1 MNEPELEV
9 VDIIAG
15 YQPDG
20 DPVLERLNCVRV
32 KDGYALAEAPLFAA
46 AGRLDVIQ
54 LNGDK
59 GGYQVVTRSGNLTIR
74 FVSKHPTSVVLDEYR
89 VEFEKMGAEIS
100 NVSDRFFS
108 ITAHV
113 SLGFNNIEE
122 LLGDAVKTFPNSAW
136 AYTNVFDSDSG
147 EPLQWWSSML
157 KEQ

>member
-1 MNEPELEV
+1 MTEPELEI

-15 YQPDG
+15 HQPNG
-20 DPVLERLNCVRV
+20 DPVLEKLRCVRV

-46 AGRLDVIQ
+46 AGRLDVIK
-54 LNGDK
+54 LIGEKGD
-59 GGYQVVTRSGNLTIR
+59 YQVVTRSGNLTIR
-74 FVSKHPTSVVLDEYR
+74 FVSKHPISVVLDEYR

-113 SLGFNNIEE
+113 SIGFNTIEH
-122 LLGDAVKTFPNSAW
+122 LLGEVVKAFPESAW
-136 AYTNVFDSDSG
+136 AYTNVFDGDSG
-147 EPLQWWSSML
+147 EPLQWWSSIL

>member
-1 MNEPELEV
+1 MSEPELEV

-20 DPVLERLNCVRV
+20 DPVLEKLNCVRV

-46 AGRLDVIQ
+46 AGRLDVIS
-54 LNGDK
+54 LIGDNGD
-59 GGYQVVTRSGNLTIR
+59 YQVVTRSGNLTIR
-74 FVSKHPTSVVLDEYR
+74 FVSKHPIPLVLDEYR

-100 NVSDRFFS
+100 NVSERFFS

-113 SLGFNNIEE
+113 SLGFNTIEH
-122 LLGDAVKTFPNSAW
+122 LLGEAIKAFPESAW